1 MFTKF
6 LVDIFALCVIIKV
19 SNSRLQRDD
28 PMDVYNTTK
37 TVQDLRN
44 PWIDPPSIRSAPGHD
59 DFIQC
64 SVTSNSPVAFE
75 WRKNGHVINESIYMS
90 TDPSIGLMKIID
102 LKPIEKDNR
111 NSYKIYRSVL
121 RFLPLTIHSNGSYSC
136 LIYGP
141 GYEKTET
148 VPCLIYVSESFHG
161 NYHVLTNERK
171 FLIGAIIFIFSILFL
186 GTILV
191 TILSF
196 KLWV

>member
-1 MFTKF
+1 MSKNF
-6 LVDIFALCVIIKV
+6 VIDILALCLIIKV
-19 SNSRLQRDD
+19 SNCRLQRDD
-28 PMDVYNTTK
+28 PMIVYNTTN

-44 PWIDPPSIRSAPGHD
+44 PWIDPPSIRSAPGHED
-59 DFIQC
+59 SIQC

-75 WRKNGHVINESIYMS
+75 WRKNGNVINESKSSMTS
-90 TDPSIGLMKIID
+90 DHTIGSVKIID
-102 LKPIEKDNR
+102 LKPIEKDKR
-111 NSYKIYRSVL
+111 SPFKIYRSVL
-121 RFLPLTIHSNGSYSC
+121 RFMPLTIHSNGSYSC

-148 VPCLIYVSESFHG
+148 VPCLIYVSKSFHG
-161 NYHVLTNERK
+161 NHHELTTERK

-196 KLWV
+196 KL